1 MKTPEIGVG
10 LRPGPTTP
18 PGATIV
24 SDGPVGIVVP
34 MEEEFL
40 PWRSLVPDLEK
51 VAGCGPW
58 ELFEGYA
65 GSQPVAIVVSDC
77 GPVNAAAAL
86 ERLIVRFAPALVLS
100 GGSAGAHDPEL
111 LPGDVV
117 VGSRYRILFPP
128 SHQEERRRLGRH
140 PKGFRFRRDGER
152 RHAELLEAPPD
163 LLARAVATGEEELGL
178 LGPWTGPGWPAG
190 IEHRP
195 GRLRAGLIGSADTW
209 TTREEELRELRAS
222 YGSLCEDMESA
233 YLAQLSALHG
243 IPFLSVR
250 TMSNNELLG
259 PLAPHDT
266 AEAISA
272 AGRRSARVLVRIA
285 ADRKRTGPA

>member
-1 MKTPEIGVG
+1 MSE
-10 LRPGPTTP
+10 R
-18 PGATIV
+18 
-24 SDGPVGIVVP
+24 PVGIVVP

-40 PWRSLVPDLEK
+40 PYRSLLPDLAK

-58 ELFEGYA
+58 ELFEGHA
-65 GSQPVAIVVSDC
+65 GSQPVVIIVSDC

-128 SHQEERRRLGRH
+128 SHQEERRRQGRH
-140 PKGFRFRRDGER
+140 QKGFRFRRDGER
-152 RHAELLEAPPD
+152 RHAELLDAPPD
-163 LLARAVATGEEELGL
+163 LLARAVATGEEELEL
-178 LGPWTGPGWPAG
+178 LGPWTGPGWPSG
-190 IEHRP
+190 VDGRP
-195 GRLRAGLIGSADTW
+195 GRLRTGLIGSAETW
-209 TTREEELRELRAS
+209 TTREEELRALRAA

-250 TMSNNELLG
+250 TVSNNELLG
-259 PLAPHDT
+259 PLALRDT
-266 AEAISA
+266 AEAISS
-272 AGRRSARVLVRIA
+272 AGRRSARILVRIA
-285 ADRKRTGPA
+285 AEQGRTGPA